1 MFRPQSR
8 FDQRASA
15 SENIVYM
22 PVKEGL
28 PPTKAAAYG
37 GRVSK
42 PLTAKPL
49 SKDNRSK
56 FVQMLRQLKSTRKII
71 RSAMKFCLDNAEMAT
86 EITEILSEALTTNNK
101 NTSKKLARLNLLNDV
116 LHNSSSMMKNASAFP
131 AEFKKTL
138 PGITRNLH
146 DLSKVLKDEEK
157 TIFDEKV
164 LKLFDIWNR
173 QAIYTKPYLDRLSN
187 IFLGLPE
194 FPVQPPKTPEPE
206 KDKGK
211 GLKNIEPIKTDSKKH
226 EKKEEKPEIIDDV
239 LDGAPMEEDDEAEI
253 NGVPFEEDVDGIP
266 F

>member
-86 EITEILSEALTTNNK
+86 EVSFFFLSILSTI
-101 NTSKKLARLNLLNDV
+101 SCKK
-116 LHNSSSMMKNASAFP
+116 
-131 AEFKKTL
+131 
-138 PGITRNLH
+138 
-146 DLSKVLKDEEK
+146 
-157 TIFDEKV
+157 
-164 LKLFDIWNR
+164 
-173 QAIYTKPYLDRLSN
+173 
-187 IFLGLPE
+187 
-194 FPVQPPKTPEPE
+194 
-206 KDKGK
+206 
-211 GLKNIEPIKTDSKKH
+211 
-226 EKKEEKPEIIDDV
+226 
-239 LDGAPMEEDDEAEI
+239 
-253 NGVPFEEDVDGIP
+253 
-266 F
+266 